1 MKKKHLLIGLTII
14 LLTIPFMLGY
24 LSIPV
29 RADTYNSD
37 SFDNSKE
44 YVYNVTQWDSELNW
58 YFSSNEGW
66 VNTNPGGIIR
76 VAYTGLYNFEG
87 PFWVSNAFED
97 PVPHINISFY
107 ERKGSTLFLNRT
119 MTNISSA
126 EAAYVSAL
134 GYREFLASFLIPT
147 DNFSR
152 LEERFLAQ
160 NVSDGPYSDYRGDH
174 EFKNLTDTIKIIF
187 RQNTGG
193 QNTSLL
199 YNKTTGVLIW
209 AKVQSAYGPD
219 FEIELIPSIPSE
231 VDIYSSKFDINNE
244 YIYNV
249 TSFDQIQTEFNW
261 YFGFSNKGKVKT
273 NIGGKI
279 QVLFTGF
286 YDYIP
291 GIYEPN
297 NVFRNAIP
305 YIDIG
310 FYEKSDSTLIHNRTL
325 TNISSVEA
333 AYVTSLGYREFN
345 PGFLIPTDNF
355 TRLEERVLAKD
366 VNDTYVNYEGD
377 HSCEVKTSTVNI
389 TFIQDNPDSKSQN
402 ITLIYDKSSGV
413 LLSAEVK
420 NILGPDFEI
429 ELLSSV
435 TDTFAPII
443 EISSPNSSANFT
455 SVAPTFD
462 VDIYD
467 FPLPASGQ
475 IDTMWYSLNGGNNF
489 TFTANGK
496 INQTAWETLPD
507 GDIEIIFYA
516 NDTAGNLASKSITIT
531 KNVLPE
537 IPSYPIMV
545 FVPIAIATLVG
556 LVLIY
561 RKKTTKN
568 Y

>member
-1 MKKKHLLIGLTII
+1 
-14 LLTIPFMLGY
+14 MLGN

-37 SFDNSKE
+37 SYDSSKE

-58 YFSSNEGW
+58 YFSSDEGW

-76 VAYTGLYNFEG
+76 VAYTGLYDFEG

-107 ERKGSTLFLNRT
+107 ERKGSTLFFNRT
-119 MTNISSA
+119 MKNISSA

-134 GYREFLASFLIPT
+134 GYREFLAGFLIPT

-174 EFKNLTDTIKIIF
+174 EFNNLTDTIEIIF

-193 QNTSLL
+193 QNTSLI

-231 VDIYSSKFDINNE
+231 VDVYSTKFDINNE

-249 TSFDQIQTEFNW
+249 TSFDQIQTEFSW
-261 YFGFSNKGKVKT
+261 YFGVNDKGKVKT
-273 NIGGKI
+273 NIDGKI

-291 GIYEPN
+291 GMYEPN

-310 FYEKSDSTLIHNRTL
+310 FYEKGGSTLIHNRTL

-355 TRLEERVLAKD
+355 TRLEERVLAQD
-366 VNDTYVNYEGD
+366 VNDTYVNYEGY
-377 HSCEVKTSTVNI
+377 HSCEVKTDTVNI

-402 ITLIYDKSSGV
+402 ITLIYDKSSGL

-435 TDTFAPII
+435 IDTYAPII
-443 EISSPNSSANFT
+443 EISSPNPSANFT
-455 SVAPTFD
+455 SISPTFD

-496 INQTAWETLPD
+496 INQTAWEALPD

-516 NDTAGNLASKSITIT
+516 NDTVGNLASKSITIN
-531 KNVLPE
+531 KNALPE
-537 IPSYPIMV
+537 IPSYPLMV
-545 FVPIAIATLVG
+545 FVPIAISTVLG